1 VQFKLLIF
9 CNFFYCT
16 TCYHATS
23 CFLLDLRFQDESHDL
38 LPLNGNNF
46 TIFVPGN
53 TKHGVVGL
61 QGALITCLTCDH
73 QVHTCEH
80 VTKIM
85 ESEEGMEHKMPD
97 FLVDFFAKRNY
108 RESTLVS
115 TNTS

>member
-1 VQFKLLIF
+1 MAGFDMEN
-9 CNFFYCT
+9 NFTPSLARGTNSHDHTY
-16 TCYHATS
+16 
-23 CFLLDLRFQDESHDL
+23 QDESHDL

-53 TKHGVVGL
+53 TKHGVVGF

-73 QVHTCEH
+73 QVHTCER

-85 ESEEGMEHKMPD
+85 ESEEGMEHEMPD